1 DHLAK
6 IKDGSTTAASKTVN
20 LNASG
25 EATLTLV
32 APKGGLKSTINI
44 TSGSKSATEHVT
56 FSTITSPD
64 TPLANR
70 YGFMTNYINGNAEGT
85 RRYHRPILL
94 EDARKLPLPSGLT
107 LRSTGPILNE
117 EYLRTISAG
126 ENQLWCKSLGGF
138 TPNLTQT
145 QFARESTTSP
155 KTILNEHGWA
165 PIGYL
170 NQSSP
175 VTPNYHLVLDPRN
188 RNPAPGTLD
197 LLFVGQ
203 HNSNALAG
211 AFSDQAAY
219 CMYDITVS
227 TVKNAHT
234 FAVDSGFPTTAFNGA
249 QFKLNMYGD
258 NTGYSFVSSD
268 TINAPVDS
276 DGVVTMRGK
285 PTGEVTITASKDGEA
300 DFEYKFTIQLFF
312 NGLLPGSNTPL
323 GPHGASQVCINSN
336 YQVPTREMLSNGHS
350 GSRSVGA
357 LLNEWG
363 SMLSWGWRVLYQ
375 PGSSSILW
383 LNTSSR
389 NGNLILSVRPESQL
403 FNGVQYIIGEW
414 VTADANNPSTY
425 LYPYCYR

>member
-1 DHLAK
+1 ALAK
-6 IKDGSTTAASKTVN
+6 IKDGSANVTSKTVN
-20 LNASG
+20 LDANG

-32 APKGGLKSTINI
+32 APKGGLKSTISI
-44 TSGSKSATEHVT
+44 TSGGKSATEHVT

-175 VTPNYHLVLDPRN
+175 VTPNYHLVFDPRN
-188 RNPAPGTLD
+188 RNPVPGTLD

-285 PTGEVTITASKDGEA
+285 PTGEITITASKDGEA
-300 DFEYKFTIQLFF
+300 DFEYKFTVQHWFIDSVPRDPYEWAGYTHCRDTYGAGTPR
-312 NGLLPGSNTPL
+312 NLLS
-323 GPHGASQVCINSN
+323 
-336 YQVPTREMLSNGHS
+336 S
-350 GSRSVGA
+350 GVAYERSVGA

-363 SMLSWGWRVLYQ
+363 NLTNVSEGGGHNDGYGWTSLSIAGDVYDGTF
-375 PGSSSILW
+375 PA
-383 LNTSSR
+383 
-389 NGNLILSVRPESQL
+389 VRPEV
-403 FNGVQYIIGEW
+403 FTYNNGHLS
-414 VTADANNPSTY
+414 DPSGPRWSY
-425 LYPYCYR
+425 ASYCIVP